1 MQRAS
6 LLSGSLWIFNRPE
19 KRFYLDLIPHSKP
32 TLGNKETRVVSEV
45 IASGH
50 IAQGQI
56 VSLFEQSVAQEIGV
70 KGAVACSSGT
80 AGLHLV
86 LLAMDIGAGDE
97 VIFPSYVCS
106 ALLNAVRYVKATPV
120 LAEADPRTHNIDPG
134 DVKKR
139 LSGNTKAIIVPH
151 LFGLPADLS
160 ALTSFG
166 VPVIE
171 DCAQAVGAR
180 YKGGKVGAFGHA
192 AILSFYATKVMTTG
206 EGGMVVSNSRD
217 LLGRVR
223 DLREYDR
230 KKSLTV
236 RYNYKMTD
244 MQAAMGLCQLEQ
256 LPKFIRIRKKI
267 ARDYYTAFEKFPVD
281 LPLRDKGHIYYRYI
295 IGMREDVKPK
305 IDALEGKGIMCAM
318 PVYMPIHRYLKQ
330 SGYPV
335 TEKIWKGSLSIP
347 IYPSLKE
354 EDLRRIVYE
363 VSDLLGD

>member
-1 MQRAS
+1 M
-6 LLSGSLWIFNRPE
+6 
-19 KRFYLDLIPHSKP
+19 DLIPHSKP
-32 TLGNKETRVVSEV
+32 TLGNKEIEAVSEV

-50 IAQGQI
+50 IAQGQT

-80 AGLHLV
+80 AALHLT

-106 ALLNAVRYVKATPV
+106 ALLNAVQYVKATPV
-120 LAEADPRTHNIDPG
+120 LAEVDPLTHNIDPG

-139 LSGNTKAIIVPH
+139 LSSITKAIIVPH
-151 LFGLPADLS
+151 LFGLAADLS
-160 ALTSFG
+160 ALTSFDM
-166 VPVIE
+166 PVVE

-180 YKGGKVGAFGHA
+180 YKGRRIGAFGHA

-206 EGGMVVSNSRD
+206 EGGMVISNSRD
-217 LLGRVR
+217 LLDRVR
-223 DLREYDR
+223 DLREYDH
-230 KKSLTV
+230 KKSSAV

-256 LPKFIRIRKKI
+256 LPNFVRRRKKV
-267 ARDYYTAFEKFPVD
+267 AREYYRAFEKLPVD
-281 LPLRDKGHIYYRYI
+281 LPLRDEDHIYYRYI
-295 IGMREDVKPK
+295 IGLKEDVKPK
-305 IDALEGKGIMCAM
+305 IDALKGKGIMCAK
-318 PVYMPIHRYLKQ
+318 PVYMPTHRYLKL

-354 EDLRRIVYE
+354 EDIRRVVYE
-363 VSDLLGD
+363 VSNLLGN

>member
-1 MQRAS
+1 M
-6 LLSGSLWIFNRPE
+6 
-19 KRFYLDLIPHSKP
+19 DLIPHSKP
-32 TLGNKETRVVSEV
+32 TLGNKEIKVVSEV

-50 IAQGQI
+50 IAQGQT

-70 KGAVACSSGT
+70 KGAVACGSGT
-80 AGLHLV
+80 AALHLT
-86 LLAMDIGAGDE
+86 LLAMDIGEGDE

-120 LAEADPRTHNIDPG
+120 LAEADPRTHNIDPA

-139 LSGNTKAIIVPH
+139 LSSTTKAIVVPH
-151 LFGLPADLS
+151 LFGLPADLTE
-160 ALTSFG
+160 LTSFG
-166 VPVIE
+166 IPVIE
-171 DCAQAVGAR
+171 DCAQAVGAG
-180 YKGGKVGAFGHA
+180 YKGRKVGAFGHA

-206 EGGMVVSNSRD
+206 EGGMIVSNSRD
-217 LLGRVR
+217 LLDRIR
-223 DLREYDR
+223 DLREYDH
-230 KKSLTV
+230 KKDLVV

-256 LPKFIRIRKKI
+256 LPNFIRRRQKI

-281 LPLRDKGHIYYRYI
+281 LPLRDEGHIYYRYI
-295 IGMREDVKPK
+295 MGLKEDVKPT

-330 SGYPV
+330 GGYPV

-347 IYPSLKE
+347 IYPSLKDE
-354 EDLRRIVYE
+354 EISRVTHD
-363 VSDLLGD
+363 VSNLLGN

>member
-1 MQRAS
+1 
-6 LLSGSLWIFNRPE
+6 
-19 KRFYLDLIPHSKP
+19 LDLIPHSKP
-32 TLGNKETRVVSEV
+32 TLGNKEIKVVSEV

-50 IAQGQI
+50 IAQGQT

-70 KGAVACSSGT
+70 KGAVGCSSGT
-80 AGLHLV
+80 AALHLT
-86 LLAMDIGAGDE
+86 LLAMEIGAGDE

-120 LAEADPRTHNIDPG
+120 LAEVDPRTHNIDPG
-134 DVKKR
+134 DVEKR

-151 LFGLPADLS
+151 LFGLPADLTE
-160 ALTSFG
+160 LTSFG
-166 VPVIE
+166 IPVIE

-180 YKGGKVGAFGHA
+180 YKGRKVGAFGHA

-217 LLGRVR
+217 LLERVR
-223 DLREYDR
+223 DLREYDQ
-230 KKSLTV
+230 KKSSAV

-256 LPKFIRIRKKI
+256 LPNFVRRRKKI
-267 ARDYYTAFEKFPVD
+267 ARDYYSAFEKLPVE
-281 LPLRDKGHIYYRYI
+281 LPLRDEGHIYYRYI
-295 IGMREDVKPK
+295 IGLREDVKPK
-305 IDALEGKGIMCAM
+305 IDTLEGKGIMCAM
-318 PVYMPIHRYLKQ
+318 PVYMPIHRYLKL

-354 EDLRRIVYE
+354 EDISRVTRE
-363 VSDLLGD
+363 VSEVLRIEELRDLGIERLASVL

>member
-1 MQRAS
+1 MDAIS
-6 LLSGSLWIFNRPE
+6 
-19 KRFYLDLIPHSKP
+19 HSRP
-32 TLGNKETRVVSEV
+32 TLSKREIQAVSEV

-50 IAQGQI
+50 IAQGQK
-56 VSLFEQSVAQEIGV
+56 VSRFEQSVAQEIGV

-80 AGLHLV
+80 AALHLV
-86 LLAMDIGAGDE
+86 LLAMEIGEGDE

-139 LSGNTKAIIVPH
+139 LRGKTKAIIVPH
-151 LFGLPADLS
+151 LFGLPADLT

-171 DCAQAVGAR
+171 DCAQAVGAK

-206 EGGMVVSNSRD
+206 EGGMVVSNSQD
-217 LLGRVR
+217 LLDRVR
-223 DLREYDR
+223 DFREYDE
-230 KKSLTV
+230 KKRSAV

-244 MQAAMGLCQLEQ
+244 MQAAIGLCQLEQ
-256 LPKFIRIRKKI
+256 LPDFISRRKEI

-281 LPLRDKGHIYYRYI
+281 LPLRDEGHIYYRYI
-295 IGMREDVKPK
+295 IGLKEDVKPK
-305 IDALEGKGIMCAM
+305 IEALEGKGIMCAM
-318 PVYMPIHRYLKQ
+318 PIYMPIHRYLKL

-354 EDLRRIVYE
+354 ESIHRVVYD
-363 VSDLLGD
+363 VSNLLGN

>member
-1 MQRAS
+1 M
-6 LLSGSLWIFNRPE
+6 
-19 KRFYLDLIPHSKP
+19 DLIPHSKP
-32 TLGNKETRVVSEV
+32 TLGNKEINAVSEV

-50 IAQGQI
+50 IAQGRI
-56 VSLFEQSVAQEIGV
+56 VSRFEQAVAQEIGV
-70 KGAVACSSGT
+70 KGAVACNSGT
-80 AGLHLV
+80 AALHLV
-86 LLAMDIGAGDE
+86 LLAMGIGPGDE

-106 ALLNAVRYVKATPV
+106 ALLNAVQYVNATPV

-134 DVKKR
+134 DVEKR

-171 DCAQAVGAR
+171 DCAQAMGAR
-180 YKGGKVGAFGHA
+180 YGDRKVGAFGHA

-217 LLGRVR
+217 LLDRIR
-223 DLREYDR
+223 DLREYDH
-230 KKSLTV
+230 KKDLVV

-244 MQAAMGLCQLEQ
+244 MQAAMGLSQLEQ
-256 LPKFIRIRKKI
+256 LPDFIRRRRVI
-267 ARDYYTAFEKFPVD
+267 AHHYYSSFEQLPVA
-281 LPLRDKGHIYYRYI
+281 LPLRDEGHIYYRYI
-295 IGMREDVKPK
+295 IGLREDVRPK
-305 IDALEGKGIMCAM
+305 IDALEGKEIMCAM
-318 PVYMPIHRYLKQ
+318 PVYMPIHSYLKL

-354 EDLRRIVYE
+354 EDIRRVVYE
-363 VSDLLGD
+363 VLDLLGN